1 MRLCFVVV
9 AVGLIDDAR
18 FEHDF
23 VLVVELSPGG
33 G

>member
-9 AVGLIDDAR
+9 VGLIGDAG

>member
-9 AVGLIDDAR
+9 VVGLIGNVG